1 MATLTIRNVPDELY
15 AALKER
21 ARRNRRSLN
30 QEVLALL
37 EGECGEPGERRPTRE
52 ELLAEVDALRAR
64 WAAKRAAGPLPTE
77 EEIREWIRAGRR

>member
-37 EGECGEPGERRPTRE
+37 EGECGQPGERRPTRDD
-52 ELLAEVDALRAR
+52 LLAEVDALRAK
-64 WAAKRAAGPLPTE
+64 W
-77 EEIREWIRAGRR
+77 AGRRLTTAEELETWRREGRA

>member
-1 MATLTIRNVPDELY
+1 MATLTIRNVPDDLY

-37 EGECGEPGERRPTRE
+37 EGEFARTGRGEGVANRLALLRQRLGDRDWPQAQEVEVWRRE
-52 ELLAEVDALRAR
+52 
-64 WAAKRAAGPLPTE
+64 
-77 EEIREWIRAGRR
+77 GRL